1 MNKDPYVLLKANILK
16 QAVYDYK
23 YNRLMRK
30 EVIDFV
36 NSDWFEAISSE
47 ATREAFLDGLKKIA
61 PF

>member
-1 MNKDPYVLLKANILK
+1 MSKDPYVLLKANILK

-30 EVIDFV
+30 EVLNFV
-36 NSDWFEAISSE
+36 MSDWFEVISSE
-47 ATREAFLDGLKKIA
+47 ISREAFLDGLKKIA

>member
-1 MNKDPYVLLKANILK
+1 MSKDPYVLLKANILK

-30 EVIDFV
+30 EVLNFV
-36 NSDWFEAISSE
+36 KSDWFEVISSE
-47 ATREAFLDGLKKIA
+47 ISREAFLDGLKKIA

>member
-1 MNKDPYVLLKANILK
+1 MSKDPYILLKANILK

-47 ATREAFLDGLKKIA
+47 VTREAFLDGLKKIA